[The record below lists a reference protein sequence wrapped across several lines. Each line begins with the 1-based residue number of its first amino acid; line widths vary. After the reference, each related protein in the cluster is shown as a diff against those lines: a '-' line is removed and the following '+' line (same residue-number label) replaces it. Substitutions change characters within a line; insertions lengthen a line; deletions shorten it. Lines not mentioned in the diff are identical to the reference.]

1 MFLNEL
7 HERFKNENT
16 GLLENN
22 MSASNTGP
30 ANQAGKHPQ
39 LSIVVPVFNEAGN
52 LEKLCQEL
60 EESLAGLDM
69 SWEVLFADDGSTDR
83 TWKTIGALH
92 RQDDRVKG
100 LRLSRNF
107 GHQYALL
114 AGLANARGDAVI
126 TMDGDLQ
133 HPVKMIPELVNEW
146 CKGNMVVHTR
156 RLDPPTL
163 SFFKKLSSRLYYR
176 IFSYLSGVKV
186 EPGMADFRLFDA
198 QVARDIL
205 AFREEG
211 LFYRGIAQWVG
222 YRATIIAYTSQERF
236 SGSSKYSLKKMFR
249 LAWNGITSFSIV
261 PLRLAI
267 LLGVIT
273 SLIAFAEIIY
283 AISVKIFTDSAVPG
297 WASAIS
303 IVSFLFGV
311 LFILLGIV
319 GEYIGRILVE
329 VRQRP
334 RYLVSGHIGL
344 DSFVRDRQDA
354 SGP

>member
-1 MFLNEL
+1 
-7 HERFKNENT
+7 
-16 GLLENN
+16 
-22 MSASNTGP
+22 MSASNAGP
-30 ANQAGKHPQ
+30 ENQAGVKPQ
-39 LSIVVPVFNEAGN
+39 LSIVIPVFNEAGN
-52 LEKLCQEL
+52 LGILCKEL
-60 EESLAGLDM
+60 EESLSDLGLA
-69 SWEVLFADDGSTDR
+69 WEVLFADDGSSDN
-83 TWKTIGALH
+83 TWEVIGDLH
-92 RQDDRVKG
+92 RQNNRIKG

-114 AGLANARGDAVI
+114 AGLANVGGDAVI

-146 CKGNMVVHTR
+146 RKGNMVVHTR
-156 RLDPPTL
+156 RLDPPSL
-163 SFFKKLSSRLYYR
+163 SLFKKLTSRLYYR
-176 IFSYLSGVKV
+176 VFSFLSGVKI
-186 EPGMADFRLFDA
+186 EPGMADFRLFDS
-198 QVARDIL
+198 QVVRDIL

-222 YRATIIAYTSQERF
+222 YRATTITYTSQERF
-236 SGSSKYSLKKMFR
+236 SGSTKYSLRKMAR

-267 LLGVIT
+267 FLGVIT
-273 SLIAFAEIIY
+273 SLVAFAEIIY

-303 IVSFLFGV
+303 VISFLFGM
-311 LFILLGIV
+311 LFILVGIV

-334 RYLVSGHIGL
+334 RYIVSDNIGM
-344 DSFVRDRQDA
+344 DSCVSDR
-354 SGP
+354 

>member
-1 MFLNEL
+1 
-7 HERFKNENT
+7 
-16 GLLENN
+16 
-22 MSASNTGP
+22 MSASIAGP
-30 ANQAGKHPQ
+30 ENQAGIKPL

-52 LEKLCQEL
+52 LVKLCKEL
-60 EESLAGLDM
+60 EESLADLGLA
-69 SWEVLFADDGSTDR
+69 WEVLFADDGSSDN
-83 TWKTIGALH
+83 TWETIGGLH
-92 RQDDRVKG
+92 RQNNRVKG

-146 CKGNMVVHTR
+146 RKGNKVVHTR
-156 RLDPPTL
+156 RLDPPSL
-163 SFFKKLSSRLYYR
+163 SPFKKLTSRLYYR
-176 IFSYLSGVKV
+176 VFSFLSGVKI

-198 QVARDIL
+198 QVVKDIL

-222 YRATIIAYTSQERF
+222 YRATTITYTSQERF
-236 SGSSKYSLKKMFR
+236 SGSTKYSLRKMAR

-267 LLGVIT
+267 FLGVIT
-273 SLIAFAEIIY
+273 SLVAFAEIIY

-303 IVSFLFGV
+303 VISFLFGM
-311 LFILLGIV
+311 LFILVGIV

-334 RYLVSGHIGL
+334 RYIVSDNIGMAG
-344 DSFVRDRQDA
+344 FVSDRQNDT
-354 SGP
+354 GRLG

>member
-1 MFLNEL
+1 MP
-7 HERFKNENT
+7 ENQPVIKP
-16 GLLENN
+16 L
-22 MSASNTGP
+22 
-30 ANQAGKHPQ
+30 
-39 LSIVVPVFNEAGN
+39 LSIVVPVYNEAGN
-52 LEKLCQEL
+52 LVRLFKEL
-60 EESLAGLDM
+60 EETLSGLDM
-69 SWEVLFADDGSTDR
+69 AWEVLFADDGSSDN
-83 TWKTIGALH
+83 TWETIEALH
-92 RQDDRVKG
+92 RQDNRVKG

-114 AGLANARGDAVI
+114 AGLTNARGDAVI

-133 HPVKMIPELVNEW
+133 HPVKMIPELVSEW
-146 CKGNMVVHTR
+146 RKGNMVVHTR

-163 SFFKKLSSRLYYR
+163 SLFKKLTSGLYYR
-176 IFSYLSGVKV
+176 IFSYLSGVKI

-198 QVARDIL
+198 HVVKDIL

-222 YRATIIAYTSQERF
+222 YKTATLTYTSQERY
-236 SGSSKYSLKKMFR
+236 SGSTKYSLKKMVR

-267 LLGVIT
+267 FLGVIT
-273 SLIAFAEIIY
+273 SVIAFAEIIY
-283 AISVKIFTDSAVPG
+283 AISVKIFTDAAVPG

-303 IVSFLFGV
+303 AVSFLFGV

-334 RYLVSGHIGL
+334 RYLVSGHIGMNN
-344 DSFVRDRQDA
+344 FVRDKQKD
-354 SGP
+354 SDK